1 MVKTEL
7 FKTRADGVKLYRTY
21 SDAGYTILQGQTGI
35 EYVEAVDVEGS
46 GHTYTETTT
55 PAEVDEPTDDLETLK
70 NQMEQIMEVYA

>member
-1 MVKTEL
+1 MVVTEL

-21 SDAGYTILQGQTGI
+21 SDVGHTILQEQTGI

-46 GHTYTETTT
+46 GYTYTETTT

-70 NQMEQIMEVYA
+70 NQMNQIMEVYA